1 MQYVTPF
8 VKSDFICKHTLLQL
22 MWSLGLI
29 SFNRVAIF
37 FLFNRKS
44 AFLHVLPVSV
54 PPTQVQGEHALC
66 LSPVLDRPGCTHVL

>member
-37 FLFNRKS
+37 FS
-44 AFLHVLPVSV
+44 VSV
-54 PPTQVQGEHALC
+54 DLTKLVQYVHA
-66 LSPVLDRPGCTHVL
+66 

>member
-37 FLFNRKS
+37 FLFLWIWQKSFSMYTRKPITEN
-44 AFLHVLPVSV
+44 LHFCMFSL
-54 PPTQVQGEHALC
+54 
-66 LSPVLDRPGCTHVL
+66 